1 MNTYSVDIQSRIS
14 ARAIIAGVVT
24 TFAALILSMTLSAGL
39 CNCGNCEFFIA
50 KSTELQGTRRKFNFK
65 KALEDKGQRQ

>member
-39 CNCGNCEFFIA
+39 CNCEFFIA